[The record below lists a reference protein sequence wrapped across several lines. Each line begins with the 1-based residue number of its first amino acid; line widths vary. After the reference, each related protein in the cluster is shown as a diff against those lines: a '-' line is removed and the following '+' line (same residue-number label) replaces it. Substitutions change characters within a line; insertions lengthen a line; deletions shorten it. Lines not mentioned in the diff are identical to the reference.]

1 MAKTNSFRIGVDIG
15 GTFTDITVVEQNGR
29 ISSYKTPST
38 PKAPAQSVLTG
49 IRETL
54 DVASLDPSSCA
65 SLVHGSTVGVNTIIQ
80 RVGDNVGVLVTQ
92 GFEDLL
98 EIGRAKMPDPFSL
111 FTMRPIPLTRRNWV
125 RGVPERI
132 DAKGRVL
139 KPLDE
144 KALLARAKEL
154 IDRGAASIAVV
165 FINSYRNSAHEQRAR
180 TLLADAYPKIELA
193 MSSEIW
199 PQIREYERATVAVIN
214 SYISPK
220 VKGYLS
226 HLTREQKSTGLDC
239 PLYMT
244 SSNGGIVPI
253 GHAMDRP
260 ISTLLSGPASGI
272 VAALEL
278 MRVSKIPRSI
288 TMDIGGTSADLCV
301 LEGDIIPYAWDQ
313 EIEGLPVTLPS
324 VDISSIGAGGGSIA
338 HADNLGLL
346 HVGPQSA
353 GADPGPVAYGRGG
366 TKPTL
371 TDAYLLSGF
380 IDPNNFVGG
389 RLKLD
394 VQRTQEAMTKLA
406 ADLKLGV
413 RDATRGVI
421 KVATSSLAAEVT
433 RLAAKK
439 GIDIREFALMPFGGA
454 GPTHACLLADEM
466 NMRQV
471 AIPYAPGTFCAMGS
485 VLANFRLDFLKMIYA
500 PAEKI
505 DQAELDVWFKE
516 VEASGRAT
524 LKEASS
530 DIDDVMTLRYAGAR
544 FQGQGYEVTVPF
556 ENIRDLPKIFRA
568 EYAKM
573 YGSRSDEAPVEVISI
588 RATVVGVTRK
598 TTFSWPGSGTEVSRG
613 KRKIDLLDKEQEWPV
628 FVRAGMKPGW
638 KGEGPFIVD
647 QPDTT
652 CVVTPGWKAEVD
664 DVGTLH
670 LRKDK

>member
-1 MAKTNSFRIGVDIG
+1 MANTNSFRIGVDIG
-15 GTFTDITVVEQNGR
+15 GTFTDITVVEQGGR

-49 IRETL
+49 IREAL
-54 DVASLDPSSCA
+54 DVAELDTAACA
-65 SLVHGSTVGVNTIIQ
+65 SLIHGSTVGVNTIIQ
-80 RVGDNVGVLVTQ
+80 RVGENVGVLVTQ

-125 RGVPERI
+125 RGVSERI

-144 KALLARAKEL
+144 AGLIAKAKEL
-154 IDRGAASIAVV
+154 VERGASSIAVV
-165 FINSYRNSAHEQRAR
+165 FINSYRNPAHEQRAR
-180 TLLADAYPKIELA
+180 LLLAEAFPKVELA

-199 PQIREYERATVAVIN
+199 PQIREYERATVAVMN

-226 HLTREQKSTGLDC
+226 HLTREKNTSGLRC

-260 ISTLLSGPASGI
+260 IATLLSGPASGI
-272 VAALEL
+272 VAALE
-278 MRVSKIPRSI
+278 MMCISKIPRAI

-301 LEGDIIPYAWDQ
+301 LEGDTIPYAWDQ

-366 TKPTL
+366 TQPTL

-394 VQRTQEAMTKLA
+394 VARAKEAMAKLA
-406 ADLKLGV
+406 GQLKLGEREAV
-413 RDATRGVI
+413 RGVI
-421 KVATSSLAAEVT
+421 KVATSNLAAEVT

-439 GIDIREFALMPFGGA
+439 GIDIREFVLLPFGGA
-454 GPTHACLLADEM
+454 GATHACLLADEM
-466 NMRQV
+466 SMRQV

-485 VLANFRLDFLKMIYA
+485 VLANFRLDFLKMMYA

-505 DQAELDVWFKE
+505 DQAELDAWFKE
-516 VEASGRAT
+516 VETSARAT
-524 LKEASS
+524 LSEASS
-530 DIDDVMTLRYAGAR
+530 DIEDVTTLRYAGAR

-556 ENIRDLPKIFRA
+556 ENIRDLPRIFRG

-573 YGSRSDEAPVEVISI
+573 YGSRSDDAPVEVISI

-598 TTFSWPGSGTEVSRG
+598 TSFSWPGGDVEASRG
-613 KRKIDLLDKEQEWPV
+613 KRKVDLLDGEREWPV
-628 FVRAGMKPGW
+628 FARAGMKPGW
-638 KGEGPFIVD
+638 KGVGPFIVD

-664 DVGTLH
+664 EVGTLH